1 VDWLYDMNGNWQGTL
16 NMTQTNKV
24 SKDGNDYSG
33 TFDAKFYDTSGNL
46 TNEITGTS
54 SAERLN
60 WRTRTKTCVVRL
72 RPL

>member
-33 TFDAKFYDTSGNL
+33 TFEDPHQDMRGSTSPFV
-46 TNEITGTS
+46 
-54 SAERLN
+54 
-60 WRTRTKTCVVRL
+60 TRTT
-72 RPL
+72 PP